1 MSPGR
6 RFWILTAAL
15 LFAAI
20 AAGPSMSQV
29 RANWNDLGKEFC
41 RQTMAGELEGIW
53 PLLTR
58 RLREDIGAASTN
70 ANLPSFKTLFQTYP
84 NNVTSC
90 SVRTRNVALVEIQR
104 GDGSVQWT
112 DLLVI
117 APEPDGTSRVD
128 DVLFATPQSGTLRAR
143 LRYYAGR

>member
-90 SVRTRNVALVEIQR
+90 SERTRNVALV
-104 GDGSVQWT
+104 
-112 DLLVI
+112 
-117 APEPDGTSRVD
+117 
-128 DVLFATPQSGTLRAR
+128 
-143 LRYYAGR
+143 